1 MLFLTLLHFNIRLT
15 VRLVMMEQDKELV
28 FSVGSSA
35 LMREFLERS
44 LSSPNRTVVSFR
56 SLEEGTRATARG
68 AVDLIMYCV
77 DGLKSPSDKRCLEL
91 WGERQ
96 IPVIVLSA
104 MDGIE
109 NKISWLK
116 RGVVDYVVKPFEI
129 EDLSARVDV
138 QMRQIR
144 GYKDL
149 LSANEKLSH
158 EVKKM
163 ERLAIVD
170 GLTRLYNHRYF
181 QERLRAEFQRAR
193 RYMAPLSLI
202 LLDID
207 DFKDVNDLH
216 GHQVGDAVLAALS
229 RALKQEMRAS
239 DLPARYGG
247 EEIAVILPETDRMS
261 ARAIAERL
269 RERIEGLRFAGRGN
283 VCFSIT
289 ASFGVT
295 SLDNKMGSSAELVE
309 TADDSLYVAKASGK
323 NRTAVFDR

>member
-1 MLFLTLLHFNIRLT
+1 
-15 VRLVMMEQDKELV
+15 
-28 FSVGSSA
+28 
-35 LMREFLERS
+35 
-44 LSSPNRTVVSFR
+44 
-56 SLEEGTRATARG
+56 
-68 AVDLIMYCV
+68 
-77 DGLKSPSDKRCLEL
+77 
-91 WGERQ
+91 
-96 IPVIVLSA
+96 
-104 MDGIE
+104 MDGVDH
-109 NKISWLK
+109 KISWLK
-116 RGVVDYVVKPFEI
+116 RGAVDYVVKPFEI
-129 EDLSARVDV
+129 EDLSARIDV
-138 QMRQIR
+138 QMRQIK
-144 GYKDL
+144 GYKSL
-149 LSANEKLSH
+149 LSANEVLSH

-163 ERLAIVD
+163 ERLAIID

-181 QERLRAEFQRAR
+181 QERLRAEFRRAR
-193 RYMAPLSLI
+193 RYMAPLSLV
-202 LLDID
+202 LVDID
-207 DFKDVNDLH
+207 DFKHVNDLH

-269 RERIEGLRFAGRGN
+269 RKRIEGLRFTGRGN
-283 VCFSIT
+283 GLFSIT